1 MIQRMLAGAMFAGVA
16 AGLLAALLHFAFL
29 QPVLLL
35 AERYESGDAV
45 HFGTPAADAM
55 HDHAS
60 HDHATPESADDG
72 HDDDGPDDDGHEHAH
87 DPAVVDS
94 PAVRNM
100 KTIGF
105 TMVLYVSY
113 ALMMVAALALAE
125 ERGHRPDP
133 AQSLLWGLAGFTIV
147 QAAPALGLA
156 PELPG
161 NLAADLGARQVWYFG
176 TVIATAIGLAILAFR
191 RDPLSLAVA
200 LVLLAAPHVIGAP
213 QPDGFAGLAPPEV
226 AAAFASR
233 SLIVGAIAWAFLG
246 AALVRLWQ
254 RPV

>member
-35 AERYESGDAV
+35 AERYESGEAV
-45 HFGTPAADAM
+45 HFGTPAPDAT
-55 HDHAS
+55 HDHAG
-60 HDHATPESADDG
+60 HDHATTENASG
-72 HDDDGPDDDGHEHAH
+72 GHEHAH
-87 DPAVVDS
+87 DPAAGDS
-94 PAVRNM
+94 PTVRNM

-105 TMVLYVSY
+105 TMVLYVAY

-125 ERGHRPDP
+125 ERGHRPGL
-133 AQSLLWGLAGFTIV
+133 AQSLLWGLAGFAMV

-191 RDPLSLAVA
+191 RDPLSLTVA
-200 LVLLAAPHVIGAP
+200 LVVLAAPHVIGAP

-226 AAAFASR
+226 AAIFASR

>member
-72 HDDDGPDDDGHEHAH
+72 HEDDGHEDAH
-87 DPAVVDS
+87 DPAAGDS
-94 PAVRNM
+94 PTIRNM

-125 ERGHRPDP
+125 ERGHRPGL
-133 AQSLLWGLAGFTIV
+133 AQSLLWGLAGFAVV
-147 QAAPALGLA
+147 QGAPALGLA

-200 LVLLAAPHVIGAP
+200 LVLLTAPHVIGAP

-226 AAAFASR
+226 AAPFASR